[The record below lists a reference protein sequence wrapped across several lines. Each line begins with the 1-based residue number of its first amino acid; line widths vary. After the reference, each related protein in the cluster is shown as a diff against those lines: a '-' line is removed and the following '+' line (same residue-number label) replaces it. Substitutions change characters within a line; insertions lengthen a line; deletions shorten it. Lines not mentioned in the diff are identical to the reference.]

1 MTQSATET
9 KFQKDQFR
17 WDGTYLHYMG
27 RHNNSETVGE
37 YAKRTN
43 TTCHPSVVNEL
54 KMEFIARFKVRK
66 PYKTWINFLV
76 KNFTVEEYLGL
87 ISYSNPNHI
96 PPLTALESK
105 GFVPPHRKYKRG

>member
-1 MTQSATET
+1 MTQSATGT

-27 RHNNSETVGE
+27 RHTESKNWDELHPN
-37 YAKRTN
+37 
-43 TTCHPSVVNEL
+43 CHPSLVGVN

-87 ISYSNPNHI
+87 INYNNPNHV